1 MIALTP
7 SDRPNAGSVSG
18 PAEAAALLARL
29 WSETLGVEAE
39 GQDSFFSLGGDSITA
54 MRMLSHAATLLGRRV
69 PYSLFRDSP
78 TIDGLIAAAHS
89 AGAAQ
94 QEVTPSVVLAA
105 TASERQ
111 APISKQ
117 QFAAWYA
124 HLVAPESRAYLAEST
139 TTLVGV
145 LDVGALREGL
155 LALFDRHEVYR
166 TVFHE
171 QDGEPVQTILPE
183 AVLHLEEID
192 ASTTAPEAWGAFV
205 ERAIAERLPV
215 IPDLSRLPLCNFLLI
230 RFAPDRNML
239 VHREHHI
246 IHDGWSSSEFT
257 RELMELYK
265 ARVLDDYAPNLS
277 DPIPY
282 RDYVRAQAAWLETAD
297 AEKQLA
303 YWRGRLD
310 GAAEDIR
317 LFGKAST
324 SLSYEGDHVRT
335 QFTRAEWQAFE
346 AAAHSLG
353 VTSFVLFTAV
363 MFLCL
368 WRYSGQK
375 KLSLGSAFAARTW
388 TGSDRVLG
396 MLVNTVVLTQHIDPE
411 RPLSALVQEVDSAV
425 QGALEN
431 QDYPFVSLV
440 EKLQAGRPD
449 GSNPFTNVLVGFHD
463 TPIDA
468 APPPGLDFYK
478 DETVTSDSTKFDLT
492 ALVVHRALHSNAQQ
506 EANIL
511 WEYRSQVYER
521 WEIEEFTSS
530 VAHVVRQLAAG
541 GAPIPSPPLRA
552 LDILTPAQND
562 LLAAWSEGERRPL
575 PLEEGL
581 AASIAA
587 RAAGAPSAVAMI
599 DGPVRL
605 TYAELVRQ
613 AADLAAG
620 IRTHLQAPGASV
632 GIAYPRGA
640 ANLIAML
647 AALQAGIP
655 FVMLDPG
662 LPSARVDYIVS
673 DAEVRLVLGPAD
685 AFAPGSGAAALPCI
699 EAFGDPAG
707 DAGEAAPSEFAA
719 PSPHSLAYIGYTSG
733 STGRPKGV
741 EVTERA
747 LANVAAWQSEA
758 FGYSERTVATS
769 QSYPG
774 FDAYMSEVWAPLLSG
789 GRLIFVSDEVKSDP
803 AALARVLHEEGVT
816 SLFLPS
822 GLFREFAASGA
833 VWPASLDT
841 ASAGGEALPDLMLP
855 SGFQGRFYNL
865 YGPTE
870 TTVFSTAA
878 CLRHPQ
884 SKPPPIGR
892 PIANNAARVIDAD
905 GLVCPPGVPGEL
917 LITGE
922 GVALGYRG
930 LGEETA
936 ARFDIPADG
945 AGPRTFRTGDGV
957 RWNADGEL
965 LFLGRLDD
973 ELKVRG
979 YRIAPGEIVS
989 LLKNEPGVAQA
1000 ALAVKNQALFA
1011 YVVRS
1016 ASPGHDDQ
1024 PSDGAFSRTLRRA
1037 LKKQL
1042 PDYMLPQAI
1051 VLIPKLPLTR
1061 HGKLDKDALPWP
1073 LDRSAEQGRIA
1084 ETRTEKGVQSIWQEA
1099 LGRPEPSVSANFFT
1113 VGGHSL
1119 LAMRVIASVRKAFG
1133 VELGI
1138 ADFYR
1143 NGTISAQAR
1152 RIDEARQLA
1161 ADAPEPAIEEGTI

>member
-1 MIALTP
+1 VIELTP
-7 SDRPNAGSVSG
+7 GGSPDGRNVSE
-18 PAEAAALLARL
+18 PEEVAALLARL
-29 WSETLGVEAE
+29 WSETLGVEADA
-39 GQDSFFSLGGDSITA
+39 QDSFFSLGGDSITA
-54 MRMLSHAATLLGRRV
+54 MRMLSRASALLGTRV

-78 TIDGLIAAAHS
+78 TIDGLIAAARS
-89 AGAAQ
+89 AGAVKQ
-94 QEVTPSVVLAA
+94 DSTPSIARAA
-105 TASERQ
+105 AGSERQ

-139 TTLVGV
+139 TTLVGA
-145 LDVGALREGL
+145 LDVGALRESL
-155 LALFDRHEVYR
+155 LALFDRHEIYR

-171 QDGEPVQTILPE
+171 QDREPVQTILSE
-183 AVLHLEEID
+183 TVLYLEEID
-192 ASTTAPEAWGAFV
+192 ASTIPPEEWEAFV

-230 RFAPDRNML
+230 RFAPERHVL

-257 RELMELYK
+257 RELIELYK
-265 ARVLDDYAPNLS
+265 ARVLDGYAPDLS

-282 RDYVRAQAAWLETAD
+282 RDYVRAQADWLETAD

-303 YWRGRLD
+303 YWRDRLE
-310 GAAEDIR
+310 GSAEDIR
-317 LFGKAST
+317 LFGKASN

-335 QFTRAEWQAFE
+335 RFTRAEWQAFE

-363 MFLCL
+363 MFVCL

-375 KLSLGSAFAARTW
+375 QLSLGSAFASRSWA
-388 TGSDRVLG
+388 GSDRVLG
-396 MLVNTVVLTQHIDPE
+396 MLVNTVVLTQRIDPE
-411 RPLSALVQEVDSAV
+411 QPLSGLVEEVDSAV

-440 EKLQAGRPD
+440 EKLHAGRAD

-478 DETVTSDSTKFDLT
+478 DETVSSDSTKFDLT
-492 ALVVHRALHSNAQQ
+492 ALVVPRARHSNAQQ
-506 EANIL
+506 DVNVL
-511 WEYRSQVYER
+511 WEYRSQVYDR
-521 WEIEEFTSS
+521 WEIEGFTSS
-530 VAHVVRQLAAG
+530 VAHVVREVASGSASLLSA
-541 GAPIPSPPLRA
+541 PLRA
-552 LDILTPAQND
+552 LDVTTPAQND
-562 LLAAWSEGERRPL
+562 LLACWSQGDRRPL
-575 PLEEGL
+575 PLGEGL

-587 RAAGAPSAVAMI
+587 RAADRPSAVAI
-599 DGPVRL
+599 TDGPVQL
-605 TYAELVRQ
+605 TYAELVR
-613 AADLAAG
+613 LAANLAAA
-620 IRTHLQAPGASV
+620 IRTRLPAPGASV

-640 ANLIAML
+640 ANLVAML

-655 FVMLDPG
+655 FVMLDPQF
-662 LPSARVDYIVS
+662 PPARVDYIVS
-673 DAEVRLVLGPAD
+673 DSEVRLVLGPAD
-685 AFAPGSGAAALPCI
+685 AFAPGSDAAALPRL
-699 EAFGDPAG
+699 EALGDPG
-707 DAGEAAPSEFAA
+707 GEAGESAPLEFAA
-719 PSPHSLAYIGYTSG
+719 PSPRSLAYIGYTSG

-747 LANVAAWQSEA
+747 LANVAAWQAEA
-758 FGYSERTVATS
+758 FGYSDRTVATS

-789 GRLIFVSDEVKSDP
+789 GRLVILSDEVKSDP
-803 AALARVLHEEGVT
+803 AALARALNEEGVT

-822 GLFREFAASGA
+822 GLFREFAASG
-833 VWPASLDT
+833 VRWPASLET
-841 ASAGGEALPDLMLP
+841 VSAGGEALPDLELP
-855 SGFQGRFYNL
+855 SDFRGRFYNL

-878 CLRHPQ
+878 CLCRPQ
-884 SKPPPIGR
+884 STPPPIGR
-892 PIANNAARVIDAD
+892 PIANNDANVIDAD

-917 LITGE
+917 FVAGE

-930 LGEETA
+930 LDEETA
-936 ARFDIPADG
+936 ARFDIPSDG
-945 AGPRTFRTGDGV
+945 TGPRTFRTGDCV

-979 YRIAPGEIVS
+979 YRVAPGEIVS
-989 LLKNEPGVAQA
+989 LLKGEPGVAQA
-1000 ALAVKNQALFA
+1000 VVAVKSQALFA

-1016 ASPGHDDQ
+1016 ASPDDDDR
-1024 PSDGAFSRTLRRA
+1024 PSDGAFSRALRRA

-1051 VLIPKLPLTR
+1051 ILIPKLPLTR
-1061 HGKLDKDALPWP
+1061 QGKLDKDALPWP
-1073 LDRSAEQGRIA
+1073 LDRTADPGRLA
-1084 ETRTEKGVQSIWQEA
+1084 QTPTEKGLQSIWQNE
-1099 LGRPEPSVSANFFT
+1099 LRRPEVPVSVNFFA

-1119 LAMRVIASVRKAFG
+1119 LAMRVIALVRKAFG

-1143 NGTISAQAR
+1143 NGTIAAQAR
-1152 RIDEARQLA
+1152 RIDEARRAA
-1161 ADAPEPAIEEGTI
+1161 ADVPEPAIEEGTI